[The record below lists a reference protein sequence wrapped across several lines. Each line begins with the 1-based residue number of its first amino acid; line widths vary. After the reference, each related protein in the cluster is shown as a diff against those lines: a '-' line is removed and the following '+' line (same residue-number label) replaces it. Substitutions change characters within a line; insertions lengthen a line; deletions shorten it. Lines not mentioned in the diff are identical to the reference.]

1 MDIYFNELSLG
12 NSVILKDKINEGM
25 IQFIK
30 TFQSSS
36 KYGFTKIRF
45 AKGLDEILLSEDY
58 SLKNWIY
65 DGRRDNLR
73 TLLLGVSVKPF
84 IDEKREKI
92 VSEFIDTKVE
102 VELEDKSYKIS
113 LGIFGAY
120 LSQSIAIGFVFQKYW
135 ERVFLAIRIYNGEEV
150 ALNETIPNIYSPN
163 SIQQFDVEMKIYLAL
178 KKEIES
184 MEDFLDKVS
193 EIFPQLFFCDNAKE
207 QLYRISVGDMRFN
220 NLLKKLIR
228 LNSKVSS
235 WLDGGFDFKNLGIE
249 CSPDSPERIK
259 KTLDKRSFLC
269 PDGRIRVFSLHL
281 KWSIGK
287 DEVRLYFFP
296 DPENR
301 KIYIGY
307 IGNKSGIGF

>member
-1 MDIYFNELSLG
+1 MDVYFNELSLG
-12 NSVILKDKINEGM
+12 NSVILKDKIDEAM
-25 IQFIK
+25 IQFVK

-45 AKGLDEILLSEDY
+45 AKGLDEILLSEGF
-58 SLKNWIY
+58 SIKNWIY
-65 DGRRDNLR
+65 EGRRDDLR

-84 IDEKREKI
+84 IDEEREKI

-102 VELEDKSYKIS
+102 VELEDKSHKIS

-135 ERVFLAIRIYNGEEV
+135 ERVILAIRVYNGETL

-184 MEDFLDKVS
+184 MEYFIDKIS

-235 WLDGGFDFKNLGIE
+235 WLDGGFD
-249 CSPDSPERIK
+249 
-259 KTLDKRSFLC
+259 
-269 PDGRIRVFSLHL
+269 L
-281 KWSIGK
+281 KI
-287 DEVRLYFFP
+287 
-296 DPENR
+296 
-301 KIYIGY
+301 
-307 IGNKSGIGF
+307 

>member
-1 MDIYFNELSLG
+1 
-12 NSVILKDKINEGM
+12 M

-45 AKGLDEILLSEDY
+45 PTGLDEIFISEGY
-58 SLKNWIY
+58 SIKNWIY
-65 DGRRDNLR
+65 EGRGDDLR

-84 IDEKREKI
+84 IDEEREEI

-102 VELEDKSYKIS
+102 VELEDKSHNIS

-120 LSQSIAIGFVFQKYW
+120 LSQSITIGFVFQKYW
-135 ERVFLAIRIYNGEEV
+135 ERVIFAIRVYNGDEV
-150 ALNETIPNIYSPN
+150 ASNETIQNIYSPN
-163 SIQQFDVEMKIYLAL
+163 SIQQFDIETKIYLAL

-184 MEDFLDKVS
+184 MEYFIHKIS
-193 EIFPQLFFCDNAKE
+193 KFFPQLFFCENAKE
-207 QLYRISVGDMRFN
+207 QLSRISVGDMRFN

-228 LNSKVSS
+228 LNAKVSS
-235 WLDGGFDFKNLGIE
+235 WLDGWFDFKNLGIE
-249 CSPDSPERIK
+249 CSPDSPERIR

-269 PDGRIRVFSLHL
+269 PDGIIRVFSYHL

-307 IGNKSGIGF
+307 IGNKSGMGF